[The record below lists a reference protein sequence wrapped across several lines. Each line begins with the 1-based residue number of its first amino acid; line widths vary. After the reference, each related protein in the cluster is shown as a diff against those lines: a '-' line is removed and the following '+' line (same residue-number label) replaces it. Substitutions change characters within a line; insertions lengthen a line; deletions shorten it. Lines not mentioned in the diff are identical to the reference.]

1 MVDPI
6 WLGRVVDNLLQ
17 NVLRHAKS
25 GGYVCVRTE
34 STDRYDAIVISDR
47 GKGMKNESHE
57 AGAGIGLSIVD
68 MMVKGMKLDWDIE
81 SSEYGTTIK
90 IKKYK

>member
-1 MVDPI
+1 
-6 WLGRVVDNLLQ
+6 
-17 NVLRHAKS
+17 
-25 GGYVCVRTE
+25 
-34 STDRYDAIVISDR
+34 
-47 GKGMKNESHE
+47 MKNESDE

-81 SSEYGTTIK
+81 SSEAGTTIK

>member
-1 MVDPI
+1 
-6 WLGRVVDNLLQ
+6 
-17 NVLRHAKS
+17 
-25 GGYVCVRTE
+25 
-34 STDRYDAIVISDR
+34 
-47 GKGMKNESHE
+47 MKNASNE

-81 SSEYGTTIK
+81 SGEKGTTIK